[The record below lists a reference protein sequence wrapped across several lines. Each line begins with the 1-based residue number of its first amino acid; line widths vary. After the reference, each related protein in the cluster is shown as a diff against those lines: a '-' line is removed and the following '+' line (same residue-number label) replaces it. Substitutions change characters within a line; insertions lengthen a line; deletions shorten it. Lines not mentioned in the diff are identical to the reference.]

1 MRAKRIPRSETQNE
15 VIMRLVRDKE
25 SDDKNKEKLKLFSE
39 IWELM
44 IFASA
49 LGYHSGPPLP
59 LKDADGEDDALS
71 GKSID
76 QDTFKGCS
84 DWPGYIYLL
93 SLANTRSS
101 DCLNAT
107 EECDHGRVEVFSQY
121 ANGGLDVLRREAMFE
136 YKTLEFAQKLM
147 ELCDD
152 GSDAVAEDLKL

>member
-15 VIMRLVRDKE
+15 VISRLVRDKE
-25 SDDKNKEKLKLFSE
+25 SEDRNKEKLKLFGE
-39 IWELM
+39 IWELI

-59 LKDADGEDDALS
+59 LKDADGEDDAMS

-76 QDTFKGCS
+76 QDTFKGCN

-107 EECDHGRVEVFSQY
+107 EECDHDRVDVFAQY
-121 ANGGLDVLRREAMFE
+121 ANGGLDILRREALFE

-147 ELCDD
+147 ELSDD
-152 GSDAVAEDLKL
+152 GADTVAEDLKL

>member
-1 MRAKRIPRSETQNE
+1 MRSKRIPRSETQNE
-15 VIMRLVRDKE
+15 VIARLVRDKE
-25 SDDKNKEKLKLFSE
+25 GDDKNKEKTKLFGE

-49 LGYHSGPPLP
+49 LGYHSGSPLP
-59 LKDADGEDDALS
+59 LKDADGEDDSAS

-76 QDTFKGCS
+76 QDTFKGCP

-107 EECDHGRVEVFSQY
+107 EEHDHDRVELFAQY
-121 ANGGLDVLRREAMFE
+121 VNGGLDVLRREALFE

-147 ELCDD
+147 ELSDD